1 MFQLFAVS
9 AVVMGLSYTVAK
21 EELFRRFRDRCGGR
35 ETWLGYLV
43 SCPYCL
49 SHWVAFIIVPLT
61 RTYYV
66 RMGAQIPFVTP
77 IVDWFLSSILVT
89 VVAAFLRVIFFFVDE
104 TQGFVRRRKRVAEK
118 EAEVVERAI
127 EDREERPLPH

>member
-9 AVVMGLSYTVAK
+9 AVVMGLSYTIAK
-21 EELFRRFRDRCGGR
+21 EALFAPLRNRCGGR

-43 SCPYCL
+43 SCPYCV
-49 SHWVAFIIVPLT
+49 SHWVAFIVVPLT
-61 RTYYV
+61 GTYDV
-66 RMGAQIPFVTP
+66 RMAARVPVVSP

-118 EAEVVERAI
+118 ETEMVERAI
-127 EDREERPLPH
+127 EERPQPPLPH